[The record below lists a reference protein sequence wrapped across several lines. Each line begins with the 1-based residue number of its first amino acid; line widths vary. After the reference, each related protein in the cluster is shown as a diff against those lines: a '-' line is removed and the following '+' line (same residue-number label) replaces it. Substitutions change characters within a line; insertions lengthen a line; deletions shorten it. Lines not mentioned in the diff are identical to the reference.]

1 MRNSA
6 LLKMITN
13 AFLSNRYTLENLQ
26 GFTKVGTISKEQFE
40 EITGFNYEDS
50 ISESISVEVK

>member
-1 MRNSA
+1 MRNLA

-40 EITGFNYEDS
+40 EIAGVTYEDA
-50 ISESISVEVK
+50 ISKSNPANQ

>member
-1 MRNSA
+1 MRNVA

-40 EITGFNYEDS
+40 EITGVKYEDTNL
-50 ISESISVEVK
+50 ESNPEKQ